1 MVDLMM
7 KKVVIVGSQCNA
19 TLTGRIRWSAQKD
32 ISVYCS
38 EPQGVR
44 FRENSDPTYI
54 SNRQNYNTR
63 LNALTSLSPFPKM
76 YQIIVWMAF
85 ENSLHHVDKEI
96 DILILSYK
104 YKI

>member
-1 MVDLMM
+1 MSPFANEIVPLMMVDLMM
-7 KKVVIVGSQCNA
+7 KKVVIVGSQCIA

-63 LNALTSLSPFPKM
+63 L
-76 YQIIVWMAF
+76 
-85 ENSLHHVDKEI
+85 
-96 DILILSYK
+96 
-104 YKI
+104 